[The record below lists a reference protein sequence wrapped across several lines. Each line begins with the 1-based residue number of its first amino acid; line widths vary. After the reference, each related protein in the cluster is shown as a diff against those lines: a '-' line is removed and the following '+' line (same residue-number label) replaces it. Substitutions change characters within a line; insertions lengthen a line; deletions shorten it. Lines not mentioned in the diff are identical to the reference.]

1 MPQFMLLL
9 HRSTTAGPARPPA
22 EAQAPQAGAGAA
34 GPLPPGPRTIGR
46 EAAASIVARYV
57 AWSGELQRS
66 GRLVRGDKLEDG
78 TGRVLRKACGAV
90 QVTDGP
96 FAEARELVGGF
107 YIIEAQDWDDAAAI
121 ARGCPHLELG
131 GSIELRRLEVV

>member
-9 HRSTTAGPARPPA
+9 HRSTTAGPPA
-22 EAQAPQAGAGAA
+22 G
-34 GPLPPGPRTIGR
+34 TIGR
-46 EAAASIVARYV
+46 EAVASIVARYV
-57 AWSGELQRS
+57 AWSGELKRA

-78 TGRVLRKACGAV
+78 TGRVLRRSGPTV

-96 FAEARELVGGF
+96 FAEARELIGGY
-107 YIIEAQDWDDAAAI
+107 YIIEALDWDDAAAL
-121 ARGCPHLELG
+121 AQGCPHLELG

>member
-22 EAQAPQAGAGAA
+22 EVQAI
-34 GPLPPGPRTIGR
+34 IG
-46 EAAASIVARYV
+46 RYV

-78 TGRVLRKACGAV
+78 TGRVLRRAGAGV

-96 FAEARELVGGF
+96 FAEARELIGGT
-107 YIIEAQDWDDAAAI
+107 YIVEARDYDDAAAL
-121 ARGCPHLELG
+121 AQGCPHLELG
-131 GSIELRRLEVV
+131 GTIELRRLEVV